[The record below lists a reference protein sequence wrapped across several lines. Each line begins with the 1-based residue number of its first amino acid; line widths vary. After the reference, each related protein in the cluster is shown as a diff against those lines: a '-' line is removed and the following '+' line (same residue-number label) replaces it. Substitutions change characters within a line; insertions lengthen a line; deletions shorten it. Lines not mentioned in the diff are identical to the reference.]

1 MGLHR
6 LTSRLVQNQIGKIE
20 FDDAV
25 QPRCKITKKLI
36 QVSLRSDRLRN
47 VEKRLVLALEQI
59 PLLPLYGLI
68 VHASRIY
75 TG

>member
-1 MGLHR
+1 
-6 LTSRLVQNQIGKIE
+6 
-20 FDDAV
+20 
-25 QPRCKITKKLI
+25 
-36 QVSLRSDRLRN
+36 
-47 VEKRLVLALEQI
+47 LALEQI